1 MRLRICSFL
10 ASLARRLC
18 QVMGSVR
25 VSTSIASSASISA
38 SPVIV
43 QPSVPGSRHS
53 PGQPLRGRRASS
65 GRWSRR
71 AVRRPRGRCTPLGGR
86 GSLRT
91 LKTAPVLSSEMVSC
105 RAVRGSGRRRL
116 LTFIGHDRSPGHLPG
131 AGADHALWGQT
142 LLTLQSDTHVT
153 AGQTVDPVSP
163 RPSKH
168 DTPSGLATA
177 SRRYHRPPLPV
188 DRLAH
193 ARGASDQPR
202 PALHLSG
209 TTTRPPVH
217 PTEITV
223 DLPAQ
228 GGQAEAVVA
237 HDCGVA
243 DFAVHALLGVA
254 LAARLDRVDPGTA
267 GVLATRLAEVSC
279 P

>member
-38 SPVIV
+38 RPAIV
-43 QPSVPGSRHS
+43 QPSVPGSIGPSVGGVLRTPGTPGTTS
-53 PGQPLRGRRASS
+53 PRASGEFREVVTKGSRTAERARYSLGGVGPLRT
-65 GRWSRR
+65 
-71 AVRRPRGRCTPLGGR
+71 V
-86 GSLRT
+86 
-91 LKTAPVLSSEMVSC
+91 KTAPVLSSEMVSC
-105 RAVRGSGRRRL
+105 RAVRSSGRSRL

-142 LLTLQSDTHVT
+142 LLALQSDTHVT

-168 DTPSGLATA
+168 DTLSGLATA
-177 SRRYHRPPLPV
+177 SRRYHRPPAPRRPTCPCSRCQRSAATGPAPV
-188 DRLAH
+188 
-193 ARGASDQPR
+193 G
-202 PALHLSG
+202 G
-209 TTTRPPVH
+209 TTTRSPVH
-217 PTEITV
+217 LTEITV

-243 DFAVHALLGVA
+243 DFAVHALLGVRWRRA
-254 LAARLDRVDPGTA
+254 P
-267 GVLATRLAEVSC
+267 
-279 P
+279 